1 MAGDNRRQS
10 ARARVAHNVKR
21 FRHGMGLS
29 QEKLAELGGF
39 HRTYVSQ
46 LERGVTNIS
55 VDNLESLAAALNV
68 DVSALLTPV
77 VGT

>member
-1 MAGDNRRQS
+1 
-10 ARARVAHNVKR
+10 
-21 FRHGMGLS
+21 MGLS

-77 VGT
+77 VGS